1 MTMLAVLGI
10 VIAVVVIA
18 AVVRHARR
26 SARTGNRLSSAW
38 AGSCTSFPETG
49 QRRRATSGTHVS
61 LASGV
66 IEQ

>member
-38 AGSCTSFPETG
+38 EGLIPRDWTTPQSDFRNPCVPGVGSD
-49 QRRRATSGTHVS
+49 
-61 LASGV
+61 
-66 IEQ
+66 